1 MSLGRETEAQSRLS
15 QSVPS
20 VKDLAVMISGLT
32 RAPQPLCLLAVPPP

>member
-20 VKDLAVMISGLT
+20 VKGLAVMISGLT